1 MPTYYYISPTQE
13 STIYQR
19 EQQHIATYYQ
29 REQQRKTNAFQHIT
43 NVSNNVNKNTLQHI
57 TNASNNVKP
66 THSNILPT

>member
-43 NVSNNVNKNTLQHI
+43 NVSNNL
-57 TNASNNVKP
+57 KP
-66 THSNILPT
+66 T